1 MKKLLSRHNIF
12 SALVLALLS
21 SLFVSEVYANTADS
35 KTDSKLVI
43 AHRGASA
50 YVPEHTLESKVLAY
64 MMGADYVEQDV
75 VMSKDNHLIVIHDL
89 YLDELSNVAS
99 VFPERKRKDGHY
111 YVIDFTLQE
120 LKSLQFSEPF
130 TTKNGKKVQT
140 YPDRF
145 PMQTSTFTLHTL
157 EEEIEFIQ
165 GLNKTLGKKMGK
177 EVGIYVETK
186 APWFHKQEGKDISL
200 ATLEVLKKYGYT
212 TKDSKVYFQS
222 FDYPDLVRVKKELL
236 KKLKMDIKLVALVGY
251 NNWLETY
258 ELKNNKW
265 IPYDFTYLQD
275 SKNFKDIAKVVDGVG
290 PTITML
296 FNIQDNKAVEN
307 GYAKLAAK
315 AGLAVHPYTLRADS
329 LPAYVKSADD
339 LINLVLFEAGASG
352 IFTDFPD
359 LVVEFLDKNTK

>member
-1 MKKLLSRHNIF
+1 
-12 SALVLALLS
+12 
-21 SLFVSEVYANTADS
+21 
-35 KTDSKLVI
+35 
-43 AHRGASA
+43 
-50 YVPEHTLESKVLAY
+50 
-64 MMGADYVEQDV
+64 
-75 VMSKDNHLIVIHDL
+75 
-89 YLDELSNVAS
+89 
-99 VFPERKRKDGHY
+99 
-111 YVIDFTLQE
+111 
-120 LKSLQFSEPF
+120 
-130 TTKNGKKVQT
+130 
-140 YPDRF
+140 
-145 PMQTSTFTLHTL
+145 
-157 EEEIEFIQ
+157 
-165 GLNKTLGKKMGK
+165 MGK